1 MNGQAITNVGV
12 AEYIIVDDDI
22 CSLQEAIN
30 IMMPIASYAS
40 GTDVCFACKALNCRT
55 LHNSIKWDGDR
66 PLADHIRWTVNHS
79 KLTPQYIFNTPLVV
93 KGNEVENQFLNAMSQ
108 LGINSTNDIAANNC
122 ANEIVYWG

>member
-66 PLADHIRWTVNHS
+66 PLV
-79 KLTPQYIFNTPLVV
+79 
-93 KGNEVENQFLNAMSQ
+93 
-108 LGINSTNDIAANNC
+108 
-122 ANEIVYWG
+122 